1 MKFGKSLQRTCF
13 QFALGLA
20 MFMLVTGAHSAE
32 DNVGTP
38 AASVDVGG
46 RTYLRYCALCHGIGG
61 TGLGPLSD
69 ALQKAPP
76 DLTLLAQRNGGVFP
90 VDRVKQ
96 IIENGGMASHGM
108 MAMLAWGKVFNEELG
123 REGRSEL
130 INSLAAYLEQLQEH

>member
-1 MKFGKSLQRTCF
+1 M
-13 QFALGLA
+13 
-20 MFMLVTGAHSAE
+20 
-32 DNVGTP
+32 
-38 AASVDVGG
+38 
-46 RTYLRYCALCHGIGG
+46 RYCALCHGLEG

-69 ALQKAPP
+69 ALQKTPP

-96 IIENGGMASHGM
+96 IIDSGGMASHGM